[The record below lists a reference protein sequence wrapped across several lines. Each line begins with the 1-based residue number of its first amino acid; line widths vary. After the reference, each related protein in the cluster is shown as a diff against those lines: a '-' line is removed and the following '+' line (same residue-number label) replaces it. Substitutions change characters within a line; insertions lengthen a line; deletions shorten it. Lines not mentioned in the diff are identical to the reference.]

1 MVDNKSSA
9 RSPDESNI
17 TDNDVGV
24 IFGQENKSRF
34 HTTSS
39 SSISSIHR
47 KMMLKILKF
56 HELVND
62 KNKKI
67 IDVGCGYGTSLK
79 YFHSLG
85 YKNIYG
91 IDPDNDLIKTIPKEI
106 AEVKSGMAQK
116 IPYPDES
123 FDVVFVNGAL
133 HHIPIRKVTYKEA
146 IKEMDRVLKPGGH
159 VFFMEPGRYWAQ
171 IFCELGAIILG
182 VVSKTFKDWADAIY
196 VERAEIHYFIK
207 NHPIFRNDFK
217 ERNYNVLS
225 DTYFI
230 FSWLYSAQ
238 KPRRLG

>member
-1 MVDNKSSA
+1 MVDNKFGEL
-9 RSPDESNI
+9 SPDESNI
-17 TDNDVGV
+17 IDNDIGV
-24 IFGQENKSRF
+24 TCSGANKSRF

-39 SSISSIHR
+39 SGISRIHR

-56 HELVND
+56 HDLVND

-91 IDPDNDLIKTIPKEI
+91 IDPDNDLAKTIPKEI
-106 AEVKSGMAQK
+106 AEIKNGVAQK

-133 HHIPIRKVTYKEA
+133 HHMPIRKETYKEA

-159 VFFMEPGRYWAQ
+159 VFFMEPAMYWGL
-171 IFCELGAIILG
+171 IFCELGATILG
-182 VVSKTFKDWADAIY
+182 VVSKTFKDWTDAIY
-196 VERAEIHYFIK
+196 VERAEIHYFIR
-207 NHPIFRNDFK
+207 NHPIFRNGFK
-217 ERNYNVLS
+217 ELDYNVVG

-238 KPRRLG
+238 KARRLG

>member
-1 MVDNKSSA
+1 MVDNKFGEL
-9 RSPDESNI
+9 SPDESNI
-17 TDNDVGV
+17 IDNDIGV
-24 IFGQENKSRF
+24 TFSGANKSRF

-39 SSISSIHR
+39 SGISRIHR

-91 IDPDNDLIKTIPKEI
+91 IDPDSDLIKTIPKEI

-133 HHIPIRKVTYKEA
+133 HHIPTLKVAYEEA
-146 IKEMDRVLKPGGH
+146 IKEMDRVLKPGGR
-159 VFFMEPGRYWAQ
+159 VFFMEPGRYWAK
-171 IFCELGAIILG
+171 ILCDLGATILG
-182 VVSKTFKDWADAIY
+182 VVSKTFKDWANASY

-207 NHPIFRNDFK
+207 YHPIFRNGFNEPD
-217 ERNYNVLS
+217 YNVIC

-238 KPRRLG
+238 KARKLG

>member
-9 RSPDESNI
+9 LSPDEPNV

-24 IFGQENKSRF
+24 TYSEGNKSRF
-34 HTTSS
+34 YNTSS
-39 SSISSIHR
+39 SGISHFHR

-91 IDPDNDLIKTIPKEI
+91 IDPDNDLTKTLPREI
-106 AEVKSGMAQK
+106 AEIKNGVAQK

-133 HHIPIRKVTYKEA
+133 HHMPIRKETYKEA

-159 VFFMEPGRYWAQ
+159 VFFMEPAMYWGL
-171 IFCELGAIILG
+171 IFCELGATILG

-196 VERAEIHYFIK
+196 LERAEIHYFIK

-217 ERNYNVLS
+217 ERDYNVLS

-238 KPRRLG
+238 KARRLG

>member
-1 MVDNKSSA
+1 MVDNKFGEL
-9 RSPDESNI
+9 SPDESNV
-17 TDNDVGV
+17 TDNGVGV
-24 IFGQENKSRF
+24 TFSEANKSRF

-39 SSISSIHR
+39 SGISRIHR

-56 HELVND
+56 DELVND

-91 IDPDNDLIKTIPKEI
+91 IDPDNDLAKTIPKEI
-106 AEVKSGMAQK
+106 AEIKSGVAQK

-123 FDVVFVNGAL
+123 FDVIFVNGAL
-133 HHIPIRKVTYKEA
+133 HHIPTLKVAYEEA
-146 IKEMDRVLKPGGH
+146 IKEMDRVLKPGGR
-159 VFFMEPGRYWAQ
+159 VFFMEPGRYWAK
-171 IFCELGAIILG
+171 IFCELGATILG
-182 VVSKTFKDWADAIY
+182 VVSKTFKAWANAIY
-196 VERAEIHYFIK
+196 VERAEVHYFIK

-217 ERNYNVLS
+217 ERDYNVLS

-238 KPRRLG
+238 KARRLG

>member
-9 RSPDESNI
+9 RSPDESNM

-24 IFGQENKSRF
+24 IFSQENKSRF

-91 IDPDNDLIKTIPKEI
+91 IDPDKELIKTIPSEI
-106 AEVKSGMAQK
+106 AEVKIGVAQK

-133 HHIPIRKVTYKEA
+133 HHVPTQKKFYKEA
-146 IKEMDRVLKPGGH
+146 VKELDRVLKPGGH
-159 VFFMEPGRYWAQ
+159 VFFMEPGRYWAK
-171 IFCELGAIILG
+171 IFCELGANILG
-182 VVSKTFKDWADAIY
+182 VVSKTFKDWADVIY
-196 VERAEIHYFIK
+196 NERAELHYFMK
-207 NHPIFRNDFK
+207 NYPIFRNGFK
-217 ERNYNVLS
+217 ERNYNVVS

-230 FSWLYSAQ
+230 FSWMYSAQ
-238 KPRRLG
+238 KARRLG